1 MTMDPVGLAILT
13 AVFAVALLGLWIGTR
28 LLKPAPRP
36 GQGGLSRPGAP
47 TPSSRASSSARPGI
61 SDDATD
67 TLLMIAASEAATP
80 ATSDS
85 PSTCGHIA
93 ATDSH
98 SSLDSHGD
106 FGGHSNFGGHS
117 DAGGCGY

>member
-1 MTMDPVGLAILT
+1 MTMDPVGLATLT
-13 AVFAVALLGLWIGTR
+13 AVFAVVLLGLWIGTR

-47 TPSSRASSSARPGI
+47 TPSSRASSSAGPGL
-61 SDDATD
+61 SDDATAI
-67 TLLMIAASEAATP
+67 LLVIAASEAATP

-85 PSTCGHIA
+85 SSTCGHVA

-98 SSLDSHGD
+98 GSLGSHSD
-106 FGGHSNFGGHS
+106 FGGHS